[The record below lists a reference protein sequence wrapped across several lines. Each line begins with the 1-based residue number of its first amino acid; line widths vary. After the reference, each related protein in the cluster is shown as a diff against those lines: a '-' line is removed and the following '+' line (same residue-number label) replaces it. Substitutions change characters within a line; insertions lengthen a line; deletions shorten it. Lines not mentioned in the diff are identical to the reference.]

1 MPTIDEVKLALEN
14 LDPTLVAGVLAN
26 TRIPDQPIDGNHLA
40 QELTARGLNGAV
52 VPKTRNELF
61 DFQNACRS
69 VATKRGKNF
78 TGGVRVEVGEVKS
91 DATECVYQITHA
103 TVDKQNRVIDH
114 AKEMR
119 VVYSKSLAVNGND
132 PIYVEIIDPTNT
144 QTMNLIE
151 QRVRAHFA
159 AHKGK
164 QPGAKVRAIVRDIF
178 RSMDGTR
185 WSSSNSVWF
194 VPTEHAQKLGALQ
207 GALRSVYPADAG
219 LEFDTIPLPN
229 IAGVTDIV
237 QDKVAINARSDAEK
251 LLQEIGERLAKSGP
265 VKQETFVRTAEDRR
279 RISDYVD
286 RMSARLGEEV
296 SLAEETMKLLDA
308 QLMEMMARIA

>member
-1 MPTIDEVKLALEN
+1 MPTIDEMKLALEN
-14 LDPTLVAGVLAN
+14 LDPMLVAGMLTN
-26 TRIPDQPIDGNHLA
+26 TRIPDAPIDGNHLRSS
-40 QELTARGLNGAV
+40 LNARGLNGAL
-52 VPKTRNELF
+52 VPATRNELF

-119 VVYSKSLAVNGND
+119 VVYSKGFAARHD
-132 PIYVEIIDPTNT
+132 PISVEIIDPANA
-144 QTMNLIE
+144 QTMELIE

-178 RSMDGTR
+178 RSIDGTR

-194 VPTEHAQKLGALQ
+194 VPVEHAQELAKLQ
-207 GALRSVYPADAG
+207 SALREVYPADAG

-229 IAGVTDIV
+229 IAGVTNIV
-237 QDKVAINARSDAEK
+237 QDKVALNARSDAEK
-251 LLQEIGERLAKSGP
+251 LLNEIGERLSKPGAI
-265 VKQETFVRTAEDRR
+265 KQDSFVRVAEDRR

-286 RMSARLGEEV
+286 RMSKRLGEEV